1 LSSLWEIIVVDR
13 VCGLIAPDLQ
23 LGWFNLLFMPNQL
36 AKSKRRQSLAEHE
49 AVLAALTA
57 IAREENTTVMALLRL
72 AAREL
77 VRQKSHDSVLAETL
91 RHVVWQKA
99 PQMPMRFKTAAQVA
113 RFKRQQREFDQALL
127 DMALTS
133 PQAIQQRNS
142 IVPSRRG
149 IRLID
154 FDEAHAA
161 AV

>member
-1 LSSLWEIIVVDR
+1 
-13 VCGLIAPDLQ
+13 
-23 LGWFNLLFMPNQL
+23 MPNQL

-57 IAREENTTVMALLRL
+57 IAREEGTTCMALLRQ

-77 VRQKSHDSVLAETL
+77 VKKKSSEPRLAETL
-91 RHVVWQKA
+91 RRAVWQKA
-99 PQMPMRFKTAAQVA
+99 PQMPVRFKTAAHVA

-127 DMALTS
+127 DMALAS
-133 PQAIQQRNS
+133 PEAIQQRNS
-142 IVPSRRG
+142 VVPTRRA

-154 FDEAHAA
+154 FDQAHAA